1 MGQRI
6 RDTYV
11 HSNLCQL
18 NLRFGPDGPIEEM
31 ISLRKEFKIFSE
43 RHSLDQSFGLL
54 NIGPQQE
61 WSQRTGWYDYLRKD
75 LTKYPSDDRASRN
88 AHDRIVAVLKR
99 NLESRR
105 PLPVYFTCHASST
118 NAGVIIEENA
128 PLSFTNVKYLIISLP
143 TIPADRRRLGRR
155 KRR

>member
-11 HSNLCQL
+11 HRNLCQL

-31 ISLRKEFKIFSE
+31 ISLQKEFKIFSE

-75 LTKYPSDDRASRN
+75 LTKYASDDRASRN
-88 AHDRIVAVLKR
+88 AHDRIVAVLK
-99 NLESRR
+99 
-105 PLPVYFTCHASST
+105 
-118 NAGVIIEENA
+118 
-128 PLSFTNVKYLIISLP
+128 
-143 TIPADRRRLGRR
+143 
-155 KRR
+155 